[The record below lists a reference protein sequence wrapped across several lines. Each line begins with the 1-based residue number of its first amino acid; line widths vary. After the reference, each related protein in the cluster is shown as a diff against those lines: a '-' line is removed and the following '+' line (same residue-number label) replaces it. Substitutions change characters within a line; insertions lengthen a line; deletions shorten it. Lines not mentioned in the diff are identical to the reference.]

1 MSPIEKLLQS
11 YADACEHADQL
22 AATAPPDDRA
32 VCRADA
38 VAELAFEHL
47 LSFTPANVADLAV
60 QTRAHLEW
68 ARTEFRDGH
77 AGCEADRSRQ
87 LLDSWLRLAS

>member
-1 MSPIEKLLQS
+1 MSPIERLLQT

-38 VAELAFEHL
+38 VAELAFEQL
-47 LSFTPANVADLAV
+47 LSFIPTNVADLAV
-60 QTRAHLEW
+60 QTREHLAW
-68 ARTEFRDGH
+68 ARTEHRDGH
-77 AGCEADRSRQ
+77 AGCEADRSRR
-87 LLDSWLRLAS
+87 LLDSWLRLRA